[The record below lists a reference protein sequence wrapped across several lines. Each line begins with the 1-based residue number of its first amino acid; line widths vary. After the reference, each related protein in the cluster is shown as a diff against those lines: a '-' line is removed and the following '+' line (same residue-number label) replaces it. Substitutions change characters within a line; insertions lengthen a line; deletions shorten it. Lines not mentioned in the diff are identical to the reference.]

1 MECNIANKKKLRF
14 QRLLPSVNV
23 DARLP
28 PIETTVLLWW
38 LFCNTRVPPSSTN
51 FFFPSNSAKT
61 VHPSS
66 ASTLGRLFALQRQ
79 CTIQFHFAKPL
90 DDTIGW
96 IATERKRK
104 QLCDTSTG
112 MLSFWRVVELGVNPL
127 VKAWNEIIQ
136 SHDIYIFELRES
148 SRSDELDGDLPNGK
162 RKYLE
167 KRNSHWRDCMMS
179 WKKSIFWT

>member
-1 MECNIANKKKLRF
+1 MI
-14 QRLLPSVNV
+14 
-23 DARLP
+23 
-28 PIETTVLLWW
+28 VLQHK
-38 LFCNTRVPPSSTN
+38 SSSFINN
-51 FFFPSNSAKT
+51 FFFPSNFAKT

-66 ASTLGRLFALQRQ
+66 APTLGRLFALQRQ
-79 CTIQFHFAKPL
+79 CTIQFLFAKPL

-104 QLCDTSTG
+104 QLCDTSTA

-127 VKAWNEIIQ
+127 VKAWNEINQ

-162 RKYLE
+162 GKDLE
-167 KRNSHWRDCMMS
+167 KRKFVLERYYDGWK
-179 WKKSIFWT
+179 KKSIFWTSS